1 MSLTDEE
8 RRITNTI
15 LKGDSFR
22 GENLYTGLIP
32 EPQENIYHYIQTEQ
46 FLDIPKEFDGKE
58 IWKAYLTPA
67 MDQKQCGSCWAFA
80 AVSCLNDRF
89 HLHSLGRLKLQLS
102 PVPIVLCD
110 THGAANPEPLNY
122 LEYSVRFYE
131 KIQKLY
137 GCNGNLVSEAWRMLY
152 TVGTNSLSCMP
163 LDILKYKSPSSCI
176 KLMGPAG
183 DMCSNYQFNPQTH
196 IEYGTPA
203 KFYGASHVYAVPGTG
218 KFSELDIRRDIYK
231 FGPVSTAMELYAD
244 FYTFNPRTTIY
255 QTDKIGGRI
264 SGHAVVLVGWG
275 IENGVDYWWV
285 RNTWGPDWG
294 IDGYF
299 KMIRGTNHCQIE
311 ENVIAGLPDL
321 SSTHFIFDKEITIED
336 VAQNKTNKFFIHSY
350 ENIAGGID
358 PETGY
363 SRRITSY
370 LRYKD
375 MLYDMSNVVSTPD
388 YYSFVAGQLEPFPS
402 QRQLESGK
410 AGEKNHLSMMTM
422 TISIFIVV
430 IIGFIGFAYYMNNKK
445 SKTQ

>member
-1 MSLTDEE
+1 MNQ
-8 RRITNTI
+8 RPTNTI
-15 LKGDSFR
+15 LKGDSPH
-22 GENLYTGLIP
+22 GESAYSGLIP
-32 EPQENIYHYIQTEQ
+32 EPQENIYNYIQLEKQ
-46 FLDIPKEFDGKE
+46 IEIPKEFNGKE
-58 IWKAYLTPA
+58 VWKSFLNPA

-80 AVSCLNDRF
+80 AVSALNDRF
-89 HLHSLGRLKLQLS
+89 NIHSLGRLKLNLS

-152 TVGTNSLSCMP
+152 TVGTNSESCMP

-176 KLMGPAG
+176 KLMGPTG
-183 DMCSNYQFNPQTH
+183 DMCSNYQFNSQTH

-203 KFYGASHVYAVPGTG
+203 KFYTASHVYAVPGTG
-218 KFSELDIRRDIYK
+218 KYSELDICRDIYK

-244 FYTFNPRTTIY
+244 LYTFDPKSGIY
-255 QTDKIGGRI
+255 QTDYIGGRI

-275 IENGVDYWWV
+275 EENGIKYWWV
-285 RNTWGPDWG
+285 RNTWGSYWG

-299 KMIRGTNHCQIE
+299 KMIRGTNHCKIE
-311 ENVIAGLPDL
+311 ENVIAGLPNL
-321 SSTHFIFDKEITIED
+321 VSSQFVISSDIGIPKVE
-336 VAQNKTNKFFIHSY
+336 QNEQQKFFVHSY

-370 LRYKD
+370 LTYKNLLTD
-375 MLYDMSNVVSTPD
+375 LKSNTIPTPD
-388 YYSFVAGQLEPFPS
+388 YNTFI
-402 QRQLESGK
+402 
-410 AGEKNHLSMMTM
+410 AGEINQNIQNVPQQKGFK
-422 TISIFIVV
+422 IFTDSKYLIFGLLITLLIIV
-430 IIGFIGFAYYMNNKK
+430 IIGWYYFNIFRFNSK
-445 SKTQ
+445 S